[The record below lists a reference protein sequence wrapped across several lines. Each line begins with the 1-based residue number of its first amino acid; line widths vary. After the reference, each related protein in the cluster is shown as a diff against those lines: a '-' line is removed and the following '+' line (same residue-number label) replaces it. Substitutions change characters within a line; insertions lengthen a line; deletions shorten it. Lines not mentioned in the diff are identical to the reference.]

1 MEEKCCWG
9 HVSSFQQSDKQ
20 QIPAGCYSLPIICS
34 EKEELHTALSF
45 NRMADSKRKKELIP
59 LSLIKDDKVISWL
72 NSDPTLN
79 NVVDR
84 ISDNIVESAKGF
96 ETNITQVS
104 MSEAHK
110 DNSLEEIEIEIKVP
124 EEMDMYELNDFW
136 DDVGDKVDLILEK
149 EASINHTKAQEI
161 KERLLIVVIK

>member
-1 MEEKCCWG
+1 M
-9 HVSSFQQSDKQ
+9 
-20 QIPAGCYSLPIICS
+20 
-34 EKEELHTALSF
+34 
-45 NRMADSKRKKELIP
+45 
-59 LSLIKDDKVISWL
+59 SLIKDDKVISWL